1 MKYNYQLVMNIFICE
16 RNPNAT
22 LADGFLLTGQTTVY
36 ELGGGGGGVECL
48 CGYHCFR
55 STPLFKTW
63 HLQVMSV
70 ASQKLHRS
78 RPFPRLKLIYL
89 SQIFSSS
96 PRIKTVHTDCLLH
109 TWNTTAR
116 QFWLLVQN
124 TWLRHT
130 AKNTVRLPGVSVG
143 SRGNLEWNLSD
154 LKVVV

>member
-1 MKYNYQLVMNIFICE
+1 MKYNYQLVMNIFTCE
-16 RNPNAT
+16 RSTWNAT
-22 LADGFLLTGQTTVY
+22 LADRFLLTGQTTVY
-36 ELGGGGGGVECL
+36 DLGGGGFEWL
-48 CGYHCFR
+48 CGYRCFR

-63 HLQVMSV
+63 HLQEMSV

-78 RPFPRLKLIYL
+78 RPFLRFKLIYL
-89 SQIFSSS
+89 SQIFSSN
-96 PRIKTVHTDCLLH
+96 PPIKTVHTDCLLH

-143 SRGNLEWNLSD
+143 SRGNLEWSLSG